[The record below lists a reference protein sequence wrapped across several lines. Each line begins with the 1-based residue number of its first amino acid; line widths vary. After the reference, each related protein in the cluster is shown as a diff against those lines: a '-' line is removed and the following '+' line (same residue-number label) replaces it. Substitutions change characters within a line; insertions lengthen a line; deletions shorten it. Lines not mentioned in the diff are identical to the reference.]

1 MAIRV
6 ERNISNNECD
16 GQKNRIAASSAKCKE
31 NMAGWTFYQG
41 QAAAM
46 TKLGV
51 MNLSKA
57 ICTINIDLVQALAK
71 CN

>member
-1 MAIRV
+1 
-6 ERNISNNECD
+6 
-16 GQKNRIAASSAKCKE
+16 
-31 NMAGWTFYQG
+31 MAGWTFYQG